1 MVTTTVH
8 FPKLHAAQREIKDH
22 RARFKVVATG
32 RHFGKTR
39 LGLLMCLET
48 ALAGG
53 STWWVWLTYKSLR
66 PAWRDLSRIARQIG
80 GARIQESDLLVTFP
94 NGGEVMARTAEDP
107 VNLRGEGLDGGVI
120 DEAAHLKQGVW
131 DGSIRPS
138 LMDRAGWGDPD
149 LEPRRHELVP
159 RPLATRPAGSRPPKT
174 FAFLEREPDPRLD
187 EEPSLKEFLRNTALN
202 SDATED
208 EIEFLKHPRFKGK
221 RPTPLYYY
229 RELQNLRDPLHF
241 RTAQP
246 TVRCP
251 VERCDELWGRDEPR
265 WTPKTG
271 HRWTPE
277 NRP

>member
-22 RARFKVVATG
+22 PARFKVVDTG
-32 RHFGKTR
+32 RRFGKTR

-53 STWWVWLTYKSLR
+53 GTWWVGLTYKNLR

-80 GARIQESDLLVTFP
+80 GNPYVIFPGCRDQLRQTHRCRQACARSGDSRA
-94 NGGEVMARTAEDP
+94 ARQRDHRHAHP
-107 VNLRGEGLDGGVI
+107 QRI
-120 DEAAHLKQGVW
+120 ACCRAAHLKQGVW

-208 EIEFLKHPRFKGK
+208 EIEFLTHPRFKGK

-246 TVRCP
+246 TGAR
-251 VERCDELWGRDEPR
+251 
-265 WTPKTG
+265 
-271 HRWTPE
+271 
-277 NRP
+277 

>member
-22 RARFKVVATG
+22 PARFKVVDTG
-32 RHFGKTR
+32 RRFGKTR

-53 STWWVWLTYKSLR
+53 GTWWVGLTYKNLR

-80 GARIQESDLLVTFP
+80 GARIQEGDFLVTFP

-187 EEPSLKEFLRNTALN
+187 EEPSLKEIPSGYCPQQRCDRGRNRVSQASALQGKAA
-202 SDATED
+202 DAT
-208 EIEFLKHPRFKGK
+208 LLLPRAAESQ
-221 RPTPLYYY
+221 RPPSFPNCAADG
-229 RELQNLRDPLHF
+229 EVP
-241 RTAQP
+241 
-246 TVRCP
+246 C
-251 VERCDELWGRDEPR
+251 
-265 WTPKTG
+265 
-271 HRWTPE
+271 
-277 NRP
+277 